1 MVLAENF
8 QESSDSLKRRFF
20 GDHPSRR
27 LGMVHSVRFVW
38 AVVAFIIA
46 AVMIGAGIAQ
56 RTVFQGPAEA
66 SESIQ
71 TDQSTAYTMI
81 DGAVLGRLPG
91 AQTLRVEGS
100 SDVFVAYGRTEDMR
114 AWLADAEYTSVTTA
128 DEGAMQT
135 SVVQP
140 TVTPAPSATPSATDT
155 PGGTDAT
162 GGTDTT
168 ATTDASGAQAT
179 GGRSPVGSDL
189 WLDEFEQPGALTQT
203 LQLPA
208 DMSVLVASDG
218 TAPAPSSI
226 TLTWPV
232 DNSTPWAGPL
242 IVGGG
247 VVLLVGLVLYILG
260 IRHVRRSRRPRRKGL
275 PLPVTEPISIAAA
288 EDKGVISESS
298 RRRTPGRGR
307 RALVA
312 VPALGVSAALFA
324 GCSADAWPQLAASE
338 SPSPSATVIVPEGQ
352 FPPAVTEAQAQRIVS
367 RISQTVAQADAAMDP
382 TAAETRLTGPALAE
396 RKTNYTLRAAIP
408 DRPALPAIPAEP
420 VQITLPQTTN
430 TWPRTVMTVVE
441 SDDASAPTTT
451 IMMMTQDDPWSEY
464 RASYV
469 GNLEASTNLPELAA
483 PYVGATQVPPDSS
496 FLVMAPNELA
506 TAYADLINNGQNSPS
521 WAKFDTAN
529 DLLLPAIEDNKKKRT
544 DELNQTGQGTA
555 EISFTATAGPTAPI
569 ALATLDTGAIVAVNV
584 YESDTAKPTNADA
597 VIKLD
602 NNPAVKALTGVDQSA
617 KGFTTTYSDQI
628 FFYVPSQ
635 GSNDPI
641 RLLGYRSSLLEA
653 KVSP

>member
-1 MVLAENF
+1 M
-8 QESSDSLKRRFF
+8 
-20 GDHPSRR
+20 
-27 LGMVHSVRFVW
+27 RFVW

-56 RTVFQGPAEA
+56 RTVFQGPAET
-66 SESIQ
+66 SQTIQ

-81 DGAVLGRLPG
+81 DGAVLGSLPG
-91 AQTLRVEGS
+91 AQTLRVDGDS
-100 SDVFVAYGRTEDMR
+100 NVFVSYGRTEDMR
-114 AWLADAEYTSVTTA
+114 AWLSDAEYTSVTMGDQNTV
-128 DEGAMQT
+128 ET
-135 SVVQP
+135 SVVEP
-140 TVTPAPSATPSATDT
+140 TVESTPADSTTA
-155 PGGTDAT
+155 TDAT
-162 GGTDTT
+162 GGTD
-168 ATTDASGAQAT
+168 AT
-179 GGRSPVGSDL
+179 GTADTTTGTQTAGARSPVGSDL
-189 WLDEFEQPGALTQT
+189 WLDEFEQTGTLTQT

-218 TAPAPSSI
+218 QAPAPSTI
-226 TLTWPV
+226 TVTWPV

-247 VVLLVGLVLYILG
+247 VVLLIGLVLYVLG

-275 PLPVTEPISIAAA
+275 PLPVTEPISIADG
-288 EDKGVISESS
+288 EDKGMISEST
-298 RRRTPGRGR
+298 RRRGTGRTRGALGSGR
-307 RALVA
+307 RALIA
-312 VPALGVSAALFA
+312 LPALAVSAALFA
-324 GCSADAWPQLAASE
+324 GCSADAWPQIAASD

-367 RISQTVAQADAAMDP
+367 KISQTVAQADAAMDAS
-382 TAAETRLTGPALAE
+382 AAETRLTGPALAE

-430 TWPRTVMTVVE
+430 AWPRTVMTVVE
-441 SDDASAPTTT
+441 SADASAPTTT

-496 FLVMAPNELA
+496 FLVMPPNELA
-506 TAYADLINNGQNSPS
+506 TAYADLINNGQNSAS
-521 WAKFDTAN
+521 WSKFDTAN
-529 DLLLPAIEDNKKKRT
+529 DLLLPAIEENKKKRT
-544 DELNQTGQGTA
+544 DELNQTGAGTA
-555 EISFTATAGPTAPI
+555 EISFTASAGPTDPI

-617 KGFTTTYSDQI
+617 TGFTTTYSDQI

-635 GSNDPI
+635 GSDDPI